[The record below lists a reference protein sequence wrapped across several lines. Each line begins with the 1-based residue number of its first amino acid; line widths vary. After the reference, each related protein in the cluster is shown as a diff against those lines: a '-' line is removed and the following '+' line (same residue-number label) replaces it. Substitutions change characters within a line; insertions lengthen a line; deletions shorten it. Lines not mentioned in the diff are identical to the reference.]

1 MWKKFICA
9 LVLAAFLGLQ
19 TVNGLYCYTC
29 DSPSS
34 CRSPTSQYC
43 DVNTANTT
51 SAWLRRLHSNV
62 PRTVGNN
69 FKCLNLTYYY
79 PQNNV
84 KTQEILGCYFS
95 SISVCYLFRNAN
107 NSYDWEKSCYTC
119 GNDNCNHRNP
129 AGTLSK
135 SSFTIMSSALLL
147 ILAKIFK

>member
-1 MWKKFICA
+1 MWKKLICA

-43 DVNTANTT
+43 NVQTANTT
-51 SAWLRRLHSNV
+51 SGWLRRIHSNV
-62 PRTVGNN
+62 PSIVENS

-79 PQNNV
+79 SQNNV
-84 KTQEILGCYFS
+84 KTQEILGCYYS
-95 SISVCYLFRNAN
+95 SIPVCYLSLNVT
-107 NSYDWEKSCYTC
+107 NSYDWAKYCNTC
-119 GNDNCNHRNP
+119 NYDNCNRNP

-135 SSFTIMSSALLL
+135 SSFTIVSSALLL
-147 ILAKIFK
+147 ILAKIFV